1 MRVRQPLLALL
12 LLASFLGGCASLD
25 VQREPSQ
32 ALPASDSAFGRS
44 IQAQAAPHEGKSG
57 FRLLS
62 NSGEAFMARAELIR
76 NAQSSLDLQY
86 YIVHDGI
93 STRMLVDELLKA
105 ADRGVRVRIL
115 LDDTTSDGLDWIIA
129 TLAAH
134 PQIQIRLFNPL
145 HLGRATGVTRTLGR
159 LLNLSLQHR
168 RMHNKLWLAD
178 NSAAIVGGRNLG
190 DEYFDAE
197 PNLNFTDIDMLGV
210 GPVAE
215 QLGHSF
221 DQYWNS
227 ALSKPIDEFLS
238 SKPTQKDLQNT
249 RTRLEESLEETRKQN
264 HALYQQLMTY
274 TTNPRMDIWRRELIW
289 AWNQA
294 LWDAPSKVLSDGE
307 PDPHLLLTTQL
318 APELTG
324 VSKELIMI
332 SAYFVPGQPGLVYLT
347 GRADAGVSVSLLTNS
362 LEATDVPAVHGGYA
376 PYRRALLEHGV
387 KLYELR
393 RQPGEGGG
401 SGPHIFYGK
410 SFRGSDSSLHSKAMI
425 FDQQKSFIGS
435 FNFDP
440 RSVLWNTEVGVL
452 VDSPELAAH
461 VRKAAM
467 EGMAPPVSYQ
477 VKLENDRIVWVT
489 EDDGKMHTLTKEP
502 GSMWRRFNAWM
513 SEAVGLEKML

>member
-1 MRVRQPLLALL
+1 VRVRQPLLALL
-12 LLASFLGGCASLD
+12 LLASFLGGCAT
-25 VQREPSQ
+25 VNAPREPSQ

-62 NSGEAFMARAELIR
+62 DSTEAFTARAELIR

-93 STRMLVDELLKA
+93 STRMLVNELLKA

-115 LDDTTSDGLDWIIA
+115 LDDTTSDGLDRIIA

-134 PQIQIRLFNPL
+134 RQIQIRVFNPL
-145 HLGRATGVTRTLGR
+145 HLGRSTGVTRTAGR
-159 LLNLSLQHR
+159 LLNLSQQHR

-178 NSAAIVGGRNLG
+178 NSMAIVGGRNLG

-238 SKPTQKDLQNT
+238 SKPTARDLENT

-274 TTNPRMDIWRRELIW
+274 TTHPRLAIWRRELIW

-294 LWDAPSKVLSDGE
+294 PWDAPSKVLADGE
-307 PDPHLLLTTQL
+307 PDPQLLLTTQL
-318 APELTG
+318 SPELNG

-347 GRADAGVSVSLLTNS
+347 GRADAGVSVRLLTNS

-376 PYRRALLEHGV
+376 PYRKALLEHGV
-387 KLYELR
+387 QLFELR

-401 SGPHIFYGK
+401 SGPHLFYSK
-410 SFRGSDSSLHSKAMI
+410 SYRGYDSSLHSKAMI

-452 VDSPELAAH
+452 VDSPELAAR
-461 VRKAAM
+461 VRELAFQ
-467 EGMAPPVSYQ
+467 GMAPALSYQ
-477 VKLENDRIVWVT
+477 ARLENGQVVWVT
-489 EDDGKMHTLTKEP
+489 EDNGKLHTLTREP
-502 GSMWRRFNAWM
+502 GSWWRRFNAWM
-513 SEAVGLEKML
+513 STTVGLERML

>member
-1 MRVRQPLLALL
+1 MRPHLTLPFALL
-12 LLASFLGGCASLD
+12 LATLLCGCTSLD
-25 VQREPSQ
+25 INREPSQ
-32 ALPASDSAFGRS
+32 ALPAEQSTFGRS
-44 IQAQAAPHEGKSG
+44 VQAQAALHEGRSG

-62 NSGEAFMARAELIR
+62 DSTEAFTARAELIR

-115 LDDTTSDGLDWIIA
+115 LDDTTSDGQEQTIA

-134 PQIQIRLFNPL
+134 PNIQIRLFNPL
-145 HLGRATGVTRTLGR
+145 HLGRATGVTRSLGR
-159 LLNLSLQHR
+159 LFNLSLQHR

-178 NSAAIVGGRNLG
+178 NSMAIVGGRNLG

-197 PNLNFTDIDMLGV
+197 PNLNFTDIDLLGV

-227 ALSKPIDEFLS
+227 ALSKPIEQFMS
-238 SKPTQKDLQNT
+238 RRPAAQDLAES
-249 RTRLEESLEETRKQN
+249 RLRLQASLEQTHKENQ
-264 HALYQQLMTY
+264 ALYQQLTTY
-274 TTNPRMDIWRRELIW
+274 KTQPRLDTWRSQLIW

-294 LWDAPSKVLSDGE
+294 LWDAPSKVLARDE
-307 PDPHLLLTTQL
+307 PDPQLLLTTQL
-318 APELTG
+318 GPELTG
-324 VSKELIMI
+324 VRKELIMI

-347 GRADAGVSVSLLTNS
+347 SRADAGVSVSLLTNS

-376 PYRRALLEHGV
+376 PYRKALLQHGV
-387 KLYELR
+387 RLFELR
-393 RQPGEGGG
+393 RQPGDDG
-401 SGPHIFYGK
+401 SSPHLFYSK
-410 SFRGSDSSLHSKAMI
+410 SYGESDSSLHSKAII
-425 FDQQKSFIGS
+425 FDRQKSFIGS

-452 VDSPELAAH
+452 VDSPELAGQ
-461 VRKAAM
+461 VRELALQ
-467 EGMAPPVSYQ
+467 GMAPTLSYQ
-477 VKLENDRIVWVT
+477 ARLEDGRLVWTT
-489 EDDGKMHTLTKEP
+489 EDNGQLHDLDREP
-502 GSMWRRFNAWM
+502 GSWWRRFNAWF
-513 SEAVGLEKML
+513 ATTIGLERML